1 MNTIITKKVTLLPA
15 PEPITD
21 TRIKVRLDDPNSLTW
36 GLYSL
41 TIAQDT
47 SKAVIDW
54 GDGISEEVT
63 ESGSRTHDYARTGV
77 YEVRISNDIS
87 ELRISAKNATSEFR
101 EIYAKAIL
109 EFRTAATQLEV
120 LGMNC
125 FYDAKNLSLFKC
137 EGGAVREIRIYAFGL
152 CTKLEGVLDL
162 PDVVKLASTSFPDC
176 PNITELR
183 FSTANKATIDGLS
196 GYGESFGAENAIVT
210 FA

>member
-1 MNTIITKKVTLLPA
+1 MNIITKKVRLIPA

-41 TIAQDT
+41 TITQGT

-77 YEVRISNDIS
+77 YVVRISNDIS
-87 ELRISAKNATSEFR
+87 ELRFSAKTATSEFR
-101 EIYAKAIL
+101 EIYAKSIL
-109 EFRTAATQLEV
+109 EFHTAASRLEV

-125 FYDAKNLSLFKC
+125 FYDAENFYLFKC
-137 EGGAVREIRIYAFGL
+137 EGEAVREIRLNAFGL
-152 CTKLEGVLDL
+152 CPKLEGVLDL
-162 PDVVKLASTSFPDC
+162 PNVIKLASNSFPDC

-183 FSTANKATIDGLS
+183 FSTANKATIEGLS